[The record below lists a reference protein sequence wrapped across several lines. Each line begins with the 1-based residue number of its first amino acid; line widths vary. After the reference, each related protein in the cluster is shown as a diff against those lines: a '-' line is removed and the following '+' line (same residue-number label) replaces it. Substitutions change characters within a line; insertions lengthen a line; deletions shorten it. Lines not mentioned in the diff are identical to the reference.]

1 MRYRAS
7 SNLNE
12 NIPLNLIRNPEEP
25 IFLSGF
31 SLGGNVCLKFLGE
44 LGETAISRNI
54 MGAAV
59 FCVPFDTVQCQKKID
74 VGFSR
79 VVYSGNFL
87 ASLKKKAERQ
97 YKEFG
102 EKNPDFIDIKAI
114 RACSK
119 IGDFDDAFIAPIY
132 GFKNKL
138 DYYTQSASKQYL
150 HKIRVPTIAINAI
163 DDPFVDEYTLPT
175 EKDDIGDAPVRLI
188 YTKTG
193 GHCGY
198 LSKPDPAIPGHG
210 WISEE
215 LSRALEHFHAEN
227 VKFVESSADLT
238 NDSIELIQPAEA
250 VLSEEATV
258 A

>member
-1 MRYRAS
+1 M
-7 SNLNE
+7 
-12 NIPLNLIRNPEEP
+12 
-25 IFLSGF
+25 
-31 SLGGNVCLKFLGE
+31 KFLGE
-44 LGETAISRNI
+44 LGETAITRNI

-74 VGFSR
+74 QGFSR

-97 YKEFG
+97 YKQFG
-102 EKNPDFIDIKAI
+102 DKNPNFIDIKAI

-163 DDPFVDEYTLPT
+163 DDPFVDEFTLPT
-175 EKDDIGDAPVRLI
+175 EKDDVGEAPVRLI

-215 LSRALEHFHAEN
+215 LSRVLQHIHAETS
-227 VKFVESSADLT
+227 KLSESAANLMVSSSESL
-238 NDSIELIQPAEA
+238 QPATA
-250 VLSEEATV
+250 VLSEEAIV